1 MIRLFFATL
10 SLASFLLVFGL
21 VGASDYE
28 TEQLEADYYTSMV
41 CEGHWP
47 DYEQRNPVCEVK

>member
-1 MIRLFFATL
+1 MMRLFFATL

-28 TEQLEADYYTSMV
+28 AEKLQADHYTTMV
-41 CEGHWP
+41 CDGLWP
-47 DYEQRNPVCEVK
+47 DYEQRNPTCEVK